1 MASTARVSAPPLSA
15 VQRYFEVS
23 LFLLVSTG
31 ILAVVSTGKLDIF
44 STVVPVIALG
54 YKAIRIWRGQPPELT
69 VRFATGLVLAYF
81 LFFPF
86 DLWVVSRALSA
97 GAPNPALYS
106 ALLAA
111 VHLMLFASLVRL
123 FSARTNRDYAF
134 LAMLAVTCMLASAIL
149 TVETS
154 FLIALAI
161 FLVLAVST
169 FVALEIRRGAN
180 DAVSPPLDSGSPLAH
195 QLNRALGLTSA
206 LVAIG
211 TLAIGSVIFF
221 SLPRFTAGYLSALS
235 LQPKLMTGF
244 SDNVTLGE
252 IGEIQKSHAVVM
264 RIHVDGEPGRGD
276 GMHWRGMVLTNFDG
290 RRWFTPAREQIA
302 FFPDA
307 DGTYRV
313 NMAPLPAGDS
323 YQLSYTVLMEPLAS
337 DAIFVAPRIESLR
350 GRFAND
356 VDRVGPTRRTGF
368 LLVDPT
374 ESLSNPSH
382 NDTKVRYEATSNI
395 PNVPPAHLRVA
406 SAVFPASLAAI
417 YLQVPPLDPRIKQLA
432 QQITANAPTEYD
444 KAAKVEQYLKAHYA
458 YTLDLRGPRTA
469 DPLAH
474 FLFTGRAGNCEYF
487 AAAMTVMLRDV
498 GIPARYVGGFLSGQY
513 NDVGGDWIVRAS
525 DAHVWVEVF
534 FPGYGW
540 ITFDP
545 TPPGDAK
552 HAGLMER
559 LGMYWDWFQYAW
571 GEWIINY
578 DLVHQ
583 VTLAQNVQKTSRD
596 WGESARKYYR
606 DKQRRAMDVII
617 TLDKKIEASPYFLP
631 SLLVC
636 LITLLLYLRGRSMI
650 AYIVARWSLR
660 ARNRG
665 NVTASL
671 ATLEYREMLRLLEK
685 RGWKKSPSQTA
696 QEFAAAIPAAD
707 VAAPVAQLTQLY
719 QSARFGNHPAP
730 VAQMSLL
737 LSSIREVIR
746 ASKPSAR

>member
-1 MASTARVSAPPLSA
+1 MASTARVSAPPLPA

-31 ILAVVSTGKLDIF
+31 ILAVVSTGKLDLF

-54 YKAIRIWRGQPPELT
+54 YKAVRLWRGRPPELS
-69 VRFATGLVLAYF
+69 VRVATWLVLAYF

-123 FSARTNRDYAF
+123 YSARSNRDYAF

-154 FLIALAI
+154 FLVALAI
-161 FLVLAVST
+161 FLLLAVST

-180 DAVSPPLDSGSPLAH
+180 DAVSPPFDSGSPLAH

-206 LVAIG
+206 LVALG

-221 SLPRFTAGYLSALS
+221 ALPRFTAGYLSALS

-252 IGEIQKSHAVVM
+252 IGEIQKSHTVVM
-264 RIHVDGEPGRGD
+264 RIHIDDQPARGD
-276 GMHWRGMVLTNFDG
+276 GMHWRGIVLTNFDG
-290 RRWFTPAREQIA
+290 RRWFTPARQQIA

-307 DGTYRV
+307 DGAYRLGSP
-313 NMAPLPAGDS
+313 PLPAGDS
-323 YQLSYTVLMEPLAS
+323 YQLRYTVLMEPLAS
-337 DAIFVAPRIESLR
+337 DAIFVAPRIASIR
-350 GRFAND
+350 GRFGND
-356 VDRVGPTRRTGF
+356 LERLGAPRHTNF

-374 ESLSNPSH
+374 ESLANPFH
-382 NDTKVRYEATSNI
+382 NDTKVRYEATSNV
-395 PNVPPAHLRVA
+395 PDVPPAQLRVA
-406 SAVFPASLAAI
+406 SAVFPAQVVTA
-417 YLQVPPLDPRIKQLA
+417 YLQVPALDPRIKKLA
-432 QQITANAPTEYD
+432 EQITAGAPTEYD
-444 KAAKVEQYLKAHYA
+444 KAAKIELYLKAHYN
-458 YTLDLRGPRTA
+458 YTLDLRGPHTS

-474 FLFTGRAGNCEYF
+474 FLFTRRAGNCEYF
-487 AAAMTVMLRDV
+487 AAAMTIMLRDV
-498 GIPARYVGGFLSGQY
+498 GVPARYVGGFLSGEY

-525 DAHVWVEVF
+525 DAHTWVEVF

-545 TPPGDAK
+545 TPPGAPQ
-552 HAGLMER
+552 HAGLLQR
-559 LGMYWDWFQYAW
+559 LGMYWDWFQYTW
-571 GEWIINY
+571 GEWVINY
-578 DLVHQ
+578 DFAHQ
-583 VTLAQNVQKTSRD
+583 VALAQDVQKTSRD
-596 WGESARKYYR
+596 WGESARNYYR
-606 DKQRRAMDVII
+606 EKQRQTMNMIVA
-617 TLDKKIEASPYFLP
+617 LDKKIEASPYFLP

-636 LITLLLYLRGRSMI
+636 LIALLFYLRGRSMI

-660 ARNRG
+660 ARNPG

-696 QEFAAAIPAAD
+696 QEFAAAIPATD
-707 VAAPVAQLTQLY
+707 VAVPVAQLTQLY
-719 QSARFGNHPAP
+719 QSARFGDHPAP
-730 VAQMSLL
+730 VAQMSAL
-737 LSSIREVIR
+737 LSAIREIIR
-746 ASKPSAR
+746 ARKPSPR